1 MGFYFQSDY
10 TECQLD
16 MISKEKYD
24 ESMKDLFQLKSRAFT
39 WISFTKETQTSSRKI
54 SILALVLSQEVS
66 FELYVK
72 YLTIFGSIYTL
83 F

>member
-1 MGFYFQSDY
+1 
-10 TECQLD
+10 
-16 MISKEKYD
+16 MIYEEKYD

-39 WISFTKETQTSSRKI
+39 WISFAKETQISSRKI
-54 SILALVLSQEVS
+54 SILAWVLSQEVS

-72 YLTIFGSIYTL
+72 YLTIFESIYSL